1 LRQSPLAGVL
11 DFLLRKSA
19 FPAKRALALA
29 AQQAV
34 ANATDAFGAPPS
46 TQPDAG
52 APRLNRSQAGSNDF
66 DRPTAGGKSLDQLTR
81 GLENPATSIAGR
93 EPNQIPFLRNT

>member
-19 FPAKRALALA
+19 FPAKRAVALA

-34 ANATDAFGAPPS
+34 ANATDACGGPALE
-46 TQPDAG
+46 QPDAG
-52 APRLNRSQAGSNDF
+52 APRLNRNQAGSNDL
-66 DRPTAGGKSLDQLTR
+66 DRPTAG
-81 GLENPATSIAGR
+81 ENLWIS
-93 EPNQIPFLRNT
+93 